1 MDMRLQGNRPGD
13 DVARCFKRSRER
25 GRTGSAPGSAERE
38 RGGLDGRSG
47 AGRQLEVFRTPL
59 KGLAVHKKC
68 LRRHMDFSP
77 TLKDNFVSLIGVE
90 RDFPGLQATQAV
102 PAVAEVERDA

>member
-13 DVARCFKRSRER
+13 DVARRLERSRER
-25 GRTGSAPGSAERE
+25 GRTGSVPGSAERE

-47 AGRQLEVFRTPL
+47 AGRQPDGFRNAF
-59 KGLAVHKKC
+59 KGLGVDKKGF
-68 LRRHMDFSP
+68 RREVNLSAPPEDE
-77 TLKDNFVSLIGVE
+77 LVALVGVDLE
-90 RDFPGLQATQAV
+90 LPRLQKKQTV